1 LWRAAA
7 LNASFCSW
15 RAISVPSF
23 WRRSKAGDSPAADDF
38 AGLRHLR
45 DTLGERFKAGVLLY
59 TGSQTLP
66 FGNRLA
72 AVPVSGLWRV

>member
-1 LWRAAA
+1 MQSPGPPVCNRPG
-7 LNASFCSW
+7 SW
-15 RAISVPSF
+15 RDAREL
-23 WRRSKAGDSPAADDF
+23 RRDGAHALSRAF

-59 TGSQTLP
+59 TGSQTIP

-72 AVPVSGLWRV
+72 AVPVSGLWQGEMG